1 MANPVRESFVSQ
13 AEPEVLEKLREIAKV
28 QGREFQAVMDD
39 ALREYVERQQ
49 EQGARGHVRDAF
61 ASSLEEF
68 DSLYRELAK

>member
-13 AEPEVLEKLREIAKV
+13 AEPEVLEKLRQIAKA
-28 QGREFQAVMDD
+28 QGREFEAVMDD
-39 ALREYVERQQ
+39 ALREYVERRQ
-49 EQGARGHVRDAF
+49 EDAGRKNVMDAF

>member
-13 AEPEVLEKLREIAKV
+13 AEPELLEKLRQIAKD
-28 QGREFQAVMDD
+28 QGREVQAVMDD

-49 EQGARGHVRDAF
+49 EGGGRKHVMDAF